1 MSKLEKRKRK
11 LRLVCDKHLRMQ
23 RSQLAEVETEVNIG
37 QKMIC
42 NYSLKL

>member
-11 LRLVCDKHLRMQ
+11 LRLECAKHPGMQ
-23 RSQLAEVETEVNIG
+23 RNQLVAVEMAVKTG

-42 NYSLKL
+42 NY

>member
-23 RSQLAEVETEVNIG
+23 RNQLVAVEMAVKVG

-42 NYSLKL
+42 NY